1 MWQTEGI
8 SKSSSHSS
16 TKW

>member
-1 MWQTEGI
+1 MYQTEGI